1 MMARESSGLSGGS
14 TTVTAPSESNS
25 VPQFQLSLPDKQLQD
40 DADILTKETNIG
52 SSSSYSGG
60 GMIHNRYSF
69 DALHNMKTRGKFET
83 ALQHQTTCNF

>member
-25 VPQFQLSLPDKQLQD
+25 VPQFQLSPPDKQLQD
-40 DADILTKETNIG
+40 GADILGCKEANVG

-60 GMIHNRYSF
+60 GGLIHNRYSF
-69 DALHNMKTRGKFET
+69 DALHNMKTTGKFQCSKSVPI
-83 ALQHQTTCNF
+83 LI